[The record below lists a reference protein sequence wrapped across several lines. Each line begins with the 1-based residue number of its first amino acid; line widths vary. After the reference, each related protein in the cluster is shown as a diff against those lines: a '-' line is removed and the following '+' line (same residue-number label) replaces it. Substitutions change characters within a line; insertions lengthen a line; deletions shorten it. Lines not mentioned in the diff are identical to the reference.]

1 MGLFRKKTYTG
12 VTENTK
18 ENLVLDAGVFFK
30 NYDVEND
37 TVETAIEAGKLLGAT
52 EGGGEFTAKPEIR
65 YIEAD
70 GLKNKTKGF
79 AVIDDYEVSITANM
93 LEITEDIL
101 VATLSTA
108 TKDTSTNT
116 KYTIIKPKETIE
128 DSDYI
133 TNITWIGCQT
143 GSKEPLIIQIF
154 NALSQDGLSLKPQKK
169 SEAVLAVNFAG
180 HYDISNLDE
189 PPFAIYY
196 PVKTA

>member
-18 ENLVLDAGVFFK
+18 EHLVLDAGVFFK
-30 NYDVEND
+30 NYDVEKD
-37 TVETAIEAGKLLGAT
+37 TVETAI
-52 EGGGEFTAKPEIR
+52 
-65 YIEAD
+65 
-70 GLKNKTKGF
+70 
-79 AVIDDYEVSITANM
+79 
-93 LEITEDIL
+93 EDIL

-108 TKDTSTNT
+108 TKDTSTNA

-133 TNITWIGCQT
+133 DNITWIGCQT

-154 NALSQDGLSLKPQKK
+154 NALSQDGLSLKPQAK

-180 HYDISNLDE
+180 NYDISNLDE

-196 PVKTA
+196 PVKTV